1 MDLPRP
7 VSLRKWEAH
16 AVVHPSKVLWESW
29 EGFEVPRVRL
39 QSEAA
44 RFAITGCWE
53 TLELGGKSS
62 VAGTHGA
69 RGGGHLG
76 SNQAKIIPS

>member
-1 MDLPRP
+1 MSLSILLKSFGPCGEASKSRVC
-7 VSLRKWEAH
+7 VS
-16 AVVHPSKVLWESW
+16 
-29 EGFEVPRVRL
+29 

-44 RFAITGCWE
+44 RFAITGWE

-69 RGGGHLG
+69 QGGGHLG

>member
-1 MDLPRP
+1 MDLRRP
-7 VSLRKWEAH
+7 VLLGKWAAH
-16 AVVHPSKVLWESW
+16 VVVHPSKVLWDAW
-29 EGFEVPRVRL
+29 QGFKVPRVRL

-44 RFAITGCWE
+44 RFAITGWE

-69 RGGGHLG
+69 REGGHLG